1 MKKGSPGFDIVTI
14 NMAIMDIPTIE
25 PLVRAL
31 PKLLAKDGMYGNPN
45 ITVITFGAD

>member
-31 PKLLAKDGMYGNPN
+31 PKLLAKDGMYVTLTWYRNHLRH
-45 ITVITFGAD
+45 